1 MAEANGPTAQ
11 LCQWADTTK
20 FQDIPERV
28 RQETVTL
35 LYDQLGGMIA
45 SAPLPSCRPVA
56 DLAAKLG
63 GAGECSIVGLPL
75 RTSVTNAALANGTI
89 AHGDEVDSTGQ
100 QGTGHYAATT
110 VPAALSVAQQV
121 GATGQEFMRALT
133 LGSEVAARFQSVLGH
148 YGTRPQFAVSVGGTM
163 GAAVSSGLLLGLN
176 ADEMENALGL
186 AASGACGLSSHHQ
199 DETHQIKS
207 LNHGRAA
214 EAAVVS
220 ALLAQQGYHGP
231 REIMTIEHGFF
242 DAFIGLPSAGNDV
255 MEGLGEEYLMRQ
267 VAYKRYPVGGPDQT
281 PLYAFLQLMK
291 SNELTADDI
300 EQIEVS
306 VSRSAFHTVKTNH
319 HPSVHMETVLTLAAV
334 YGEITFNH
342 IHDPSY
348 LEDPRC
354 QAFQERARIMIIPR
368 AGPAAPGE
376 RLEMGITVRTRGG
389 EVIQQ
394 DLRYPLMS
402 EDELQ
407 EKFRALVGLRLSA
420 DRVLDLE
427 QKLLA
432 VEQVDNVAP
441 LFQQLEVDIA

>member
-1 MAEANGPTAQ
+1 MAEANGPTAHI
-11 LCQWADTTK
+11 CQWVGGTRYE
-20 FQDIPERV
+20 DIPEEV
-28 RQETVTL
+28 RRETVTL

-56 DLAAKLG
+56 DLAARLG
-63 GAGECSIVGLPL
+63 GAGQCSIVGLPL
-75 RTSVTNAALANGTI
+75 RTTITNAALANGSI

-110 VPAALSVAQQV
+110 VPAAFSVAQHV
-121 GATGQEFMRALT
+121 GATGKEFMRALT
-133 LGSEVAARFQSVLGH
+133 LGSEVAARFQSVLGR
-148 YGTRPQFAVSVGGTM
+148 YGTRNQFAASVGGTM
-163 GAAVSSGLLLGLN
+163 GATVSSGLLLGLN
-176 ADEMENALGL
+176 EDEMENALGL
-186 AASGACGLSSHHQ
+186 AASGACGLSSHHR

-220 ALLAQQGYHGP
+220 ALLAREGFHGP
-231 REIMTIEHGFF
+231 REIMTIENGFF
-242 DAFIGLPSAGNDV
+242 DAFLGLPRAGHDV
-255 MEGLGEEYLMRQ
+255 IEGLGEEYLMRE

-300 EQIEVS
+300 DQVEVS
-306 VSRSAFHTVKTNH
+306 VSRTAYQTVKTNH
-319 HPSVHMETVLTLAAV
+319 HPSVHMETILTLAAV

-348 LEDPRC
+348 LDDPRC

-368 AGPAAPGE
+368 AEPGSMAE
-376 RLEMGITVRTRGG
+376 RLEMGITVRTGSG
-389 EVIQQ
+389 EVIRQN
-394 DLRYPLMS
+394 LRYPLMS
-402 EDELQ
+402 EDEIQ
-407 EKFRALVGLRLSA
+407 EKFRTLVGLRVSA

-432 VEQVDNVAP
+432 VEQAENVAP
-441 LFQQLEVDIA
+441 LFQQLEIEV

>member
-11 LCQWADTTK
+11 ICQWAGGTRYE
-20 FQDIPERV
+20 DIPEEV
-28 RQETVTL
+28 RRETVTL

-56 DLAAKLG
+56 DLAARLG
-63 GAGECSIVGLPL
+63 GAGQCSIVGLPL
-75 RTSVTNAALANGTI
+75 RTTITNAALANGSI

-110 VPAALSVAQQV
+110 VPAAFSVAQHV
-121 GATGQEFMRALT
+121 GATGKEFMRALT
-133 LGSEVAARFQSVLGH
+133 LGSEVAARFQSVLGR
-148 YGTRPQFAVSVGGTM
+148 YGTRNQFAASVGGTM
-163 GAAVSSGLLLGLN
+163 GATVSSGLLLGLN
-176 ADEMENALGL
+176 EDEMENALGL
-186 AASGACGLSSHHQ
+186 AASGACGLSSHHR

-220 ALLAQQGYHGP
+220 ALLAREGFHGP
-231 REIMTIEHGFF
+231 REIMTIENGFF
-242 DAFIGLPSAGNDV
+242 DAFLGLPRAGHDV
-255 MEGLGEEYLMRQ
+255 IEGLGEEYLMRE

-300 EQIEVS
+300 DQVEVS
-306 VSRSAFHTVKTNH
+306 VSRTAYQTVKTNH
-319 HPSVHMETVLTLAAV
+319 HPSVHMETILTLAAV

-348 LEDPRC
+348 LDDPRC

-368 AGPAAPGE
+368 AEPGSMAE
-376 RLEMGITVRTRGG
+376 RLEMGITVRTGSG
-389 EVIQQ
+389 EVIRQN
-394 DLRYPLMS
+394 LRYPLMS
-402 EDELQ
+402 EDEIQ
-407 EKFRALVGLRLSA
+407 EKFRTLVGLRVSA

-432 VEQVDNVAP
+432 VEQAENVAP
-441 LFQQLEVDIA
+441 LFQQLEIEV

>member
-1 MAEANGPTAQ
+1 MAATNGPTAR
-11 LCQWADTTK
+11 LCQWAGETK
-20 FQDIPERV
+20 YQNIPENV
-28 RQETVTL
+28 RREAVTL
-35 LYDQLGGMIA
+35 LYDQLGGMVA
-45 SAPLPSCRPVA
+45 SATLPSCRPVA
-56 DLAAKLG
+56 DLAARLG

-75 RTSVTNAALANGTI
+75 RTSVTNAALANGAI

-110 VPAALSVAQQV
+110 VPAAVSTAQHV
-121 GATGQEFMRALT
+121 GATGEEFMLALT

-148 YGTRPQFAVSVGGTM
+148 YGTRPEFAGSVGGTM
-163 GAAVSSGLLLGLN
+163 GAAVSAGLLLGLDQ
-176 ADEMENALGL
+176 DEMENALGL

-199 DETHQIKS
+199 DDTHQIKS

-242 DAFIGLPSAGNDV
+242 DAFLGLPSAGHDV
-255 MEGLGEEYLMRQ
+255 MDGLGDEYLMRE
-267 VAYKRYPVGGPDQT
+267 VAYKRFPVGGPDQT
-281 PLYAFLQLMK
+281 PLYAFLQLMR
-291 SNELTADDI
+291 SSEFTADDI

-306 VSRSAFHTVKTNH
+306 VSESAFHTVKTNH

-342 IHDPSY
+342 IHDPAY
-348 LEDPRC
+348 LQDPRC

-368 AGPAAPGE
+368 AGRASQGA

-389 EVIQQ
+389 EVVSQ

-402 EDELQ
+402 SEEIQ
-407 EKFRALVGLRLSA
+407 QKFRTLVGLRVSA
-420 DRVLDLE
+420 ERALDLE
-427 QKLLA
+427 RNLLA
-432 VEQVDNVAP
+432 VEQEENVAS
-441 LFQQLEVDIA
+441 LFQQLEIDVE

>member
-1 MAEANGPTAQ
+1 MAANNGPTAQ
-11 LCQWADTTK
+11 LCRWAGDTK
-20 FQDIPERV
+20 YPDIPEGV
-28 RQETVTL
+28 RRETVTL

-56 DLAAKLG
+56 DLAAQLG
-63 GAGECSIVGLPL
+63 GAGQCSIVGLPL

-110 VPAALSVAQQV
+110 VPAALSMAQHVAAS
-121 GATGQEFMRALT
+121 GEEFMLALT

-163 GAAVSSGLLLGLN
+163 GATVSSGLLLGLN
-176 ADEMENALGL
+176 QNEMENALGL
-186 AASGACGLSSHHQ
+186 AASGACGLSSHHE
-199 DETHQIKS
+199 DDTHQIKS

-231 REIMTIEHGFF
+231 REIMTIENGFF
-242 DAFIGLPSAGNDV
+242 DAFLGLPSAGLDV
-255 MEGLGEEYLMRQ
+255 MEGLGDEYLMRE
-267 VAYKRYPVGGPDQT
+267 VAYKRFPVGGPDQT

-291 SNELTADDI
+291 SNELTAEDI

-306 VSRSAFHTVKTNH
+306 VSRAAFHTVKTNH

-342 IHDPSY
+342 IHDPAY
-348 LEDPRC
+348 LQDPRC

-368 AGPAAPGE
+368 AGPASPGE

-389 EVIQQ
+389 EVIRQE
-394 DLRYPLMS
+394 LRYPLMS
-402 EDELQ
+402 EEEIQ
-407 EKFRALVGLRLSA
+407 QKFRTLVGLRVST

-427 QKLLA
+427 KKLLA
-432 VEQVDNVAP
+432 VEHEENVAP
-441 LFQQLEVDIA
+441 LFQQLEIDIA